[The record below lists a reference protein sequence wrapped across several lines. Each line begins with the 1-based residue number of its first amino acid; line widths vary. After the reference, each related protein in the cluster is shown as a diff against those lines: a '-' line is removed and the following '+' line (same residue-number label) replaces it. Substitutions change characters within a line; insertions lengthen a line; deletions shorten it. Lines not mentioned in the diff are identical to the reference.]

1 MIFKYSELNCNVCI
15 DSQIIIVKK
24 LANIISPQK
33 IIFLSSYNQ
42 NSNLYR
48 FKRLNSIKSEIYN
61 IHDGLGLNIDTLN
74 VPYYFIMSPECR
86 ISNVFIP
93 DKMDMEMTIRYIET
107 IKRYFIYNQ

>member
-1 MIFKYSELNCNVCI
+1 LIFKYSELNCNVCI